1 MRYLR
6 SALMALFAGGV
17 SALSIENRQL
27 THVHP
32 TLKDISHQF
41 SA

>member
-1 MRYLR
+1 MKYLR
-6 SALMALFAGGV
+6 SALMALFAGDV
-17 SALSIENRQL
+17 SALSIGNHTR
-27 THVHP
+27 VHP